1 MKYSLIV
8 LSLIAGVTETS
19 AIKIAQDMEMDR
31 EEDLAPPAKDDIESL
46 MDKYDTAEAEKNK
59 PKPVEKAKDANGQVI
74 VSTAQI

>member
-19 AIKIAQDMEMDR
+19 AIKIAQDMEMDK
-31 EEDLAPPAKDDIESL
+31 EEDLAPPQKDDVESL

-59 PKPVEKAKDANGQVI
+59 PKPVEKAKDANG
-74 VSTAQI
+74 